1 MIVFDLQCGNG
12 HRFEGW
18 FGSSTDFADQ
28 QARGLLACPTCD
40 DLEIAKAPMAP
51 AIGAKGNS
59 APHNVE
65 DRRKGDETDQPTSP
79 DVSNQPI
86 PAELKEAFR
95 KIAKAQARALKT
107 SSWVGDKFADEARSM
122 HYGEKVEKPIHG
134 CASPKE
140 ARDLMEEGVTVAPLL
155 IPIAPPDELN

>member
-28 QARGLLACPTCD
+28 QARGLLACPICND
-40 DLEIAKAPMAP
+40 AEVAKAPMAP
-51 AIGAKGNS
+51 AIAAKSNS
-59 APHNVE
+59 PARPAENRQEVTGT
-65 DRRKGDETDQPTSP
+65 DRP
-79 DVSNQPI
+79 DKPEVSNHQM

-95 KIAKAQARALKT
+95 KIVTAQARALKS

-122 HYGEKVEKPIHG
+122 HYGEKDEKPIHG
-134 CASPKE
+134 RASAKE
-140 ARDLMEEGVTVAPLL
+140 TRELLEEGVTVAPLL
-155 IPIAPPDELN
+155 IPIAPPDEIN

>member
-40 DLEIAKAPMAP
+40 NLEIAKAPMAP
-51 AIGAKGNS
+51 AIGVKGNEVFRG
-59 APHNVE
+59 AE
-65 DRRKGDETDQPTSP
+65 DRREMDATGQPARP
-79 DVSNQPI
+79 EVSNLPI

-95 KIAKAQARALKT
+95 KIVKAQAKALKT
-107 SSWVGDKFADEARSM
+107 SSWVGDKFADEERSM
-122 HYGEKVEKPIHG
+122 HYGEKDEKPIHG
-134 CASPKE
+134 RASAKE